1 MPLIP
6 HWKRREF
13 LKVGATTTAAV
24 TAGRVVGASGVPA
37 CRAPQFRTSLC
48 DLIGIEYP
56 IVQAGMGGVAGPQ
69 LAAAVS
75 GAGGLG
81 IVGSTLTSPEE
92 VRKAIREVRALT
104 DRPFGVNLLLH
115 SDLSPPA
122 DVSRIPESVVRA
134 VQSVLNRFRERL
146 GLPASSAPPAPL
158 PDFVPGA
165 IEVILEERVPVF
177 SIGLGNPS
185 PELVKRFHARGA
197 KVIAMVATV
206 EDARTIAAS
215 GVDALVVQGHEAG
228 GHRSTWVKRPSP
240 QHADVGTMALVPQVV
255 RAVRTPV
262 IAAGGIANGS
272 GVVAA
277 LALGATG
284 ALLGTRFVATRESQA
299 ADVYKSALV
308 DRDSD
313 STVVTDAFTGLY
325 ARVLRNTF
333 TEEYAASGAPVLTAA
348 YVQSGWA
355 RDIFNAARAR
365 KDREYLPMFSG
376 SRTKRYAVRSKG
388 SCWQPTVRFPRV
400 ASKKIFSRRKFPL
413 RFSTTH
419 AEQDADACW
428 TASLVPPEAP
438 WGVFSLRTAFGDSRS
453 YFAPLLAM
461 HGVLG
466 DVSDTRATSRY
477 AERHPRFPDSPF
489 RCRARRAGE
498 EPGRS

>member
-1 MPLIP
+1 MPHVP
-6 HWKRREF
+6 SRKRREF
-13 LKVGATTTAAV
+13 LKAGAATTAVV
-24 TAGRVVGASGVPA
+24 TAGQSGGTSGAPA
-37 CRAPQFRTSLC
+37 SAPGFRTSLC
-48 DLIGIEYP
+48 DLLGIEYP
-56 IVQAGMGGVAGPQ
+56 IVQAGMGGVAGPR

-75 GAGGLG
+75 TAGGLG
-81 IVGSTLTSPEE
+81 ILGSTMTSPED
-92 VRKAIREVRALT
+92 VRKVIREVRALT

-115 SDLSPPA
+115 SDVSPPA

-158 PDFVPGA
+158 PDFAPGA

-206 EDARTIAAS
+206 EDARTVAAS

-355 RDIFNAARAR
+355 RDIFDAARAR
-365 KDREYLPMFSG
+365 KDREYLPLWAGQSVGMVRDLPAAADVV
-376 SRTKRYAVRSKG
+376 RTVVEEARAV
-388 SCWQPTVRFPRV
+388 
-400 ASKKIFSRRKFPL
+400 L
-413 RFSTTH
+413 
-419 AEQDADACW
+419 
-428 TASLVPPEAP
+428 ASL
-438 WGVFSLRTAFGDSRS
+438 SRD
-453 YFAPLLAM
+453 
-461 HGVLG
+461 VLV
-466 DVSDTRATSRY
+466 D
-477 AERHPRFPDSPF
+477 
-489 RCRARRAGE
+489 
-498 EPGRS
+498 